1 VPSDFAAA
9 IALCVGRHERFA
21 LLEKHMFIA
30 GIVSWIAVG
39 LLVGFIVSK
48 FLDLHG
54 DDPRLGFAVAAGS
67 AVVVATSYTIISSAP
82 VSPWNLWC
90 LIFGS
95 IGAGVGV
102 TVWHLVRSRYVSRES
117 YTRRSSYSSTGR

>member
-1 VPSDFAAA
+1 
-9 IALCVGRHERFA
+9 
-21 LLEKHMFIA
+21 MFIA

-67 AVVVATSYTIISSAP
+67 AIVAAFIYTNIISGAA
-82 VSPWNLWC
+82 VSPWNLWSW
-90 LIFGS
+90 I
-95 IGAGVGV
+95 IA
-102 TVWHLVRSRYVSRES
+102 
-117 YTRRSSYSSTGR
+117 SSGLDRQLA